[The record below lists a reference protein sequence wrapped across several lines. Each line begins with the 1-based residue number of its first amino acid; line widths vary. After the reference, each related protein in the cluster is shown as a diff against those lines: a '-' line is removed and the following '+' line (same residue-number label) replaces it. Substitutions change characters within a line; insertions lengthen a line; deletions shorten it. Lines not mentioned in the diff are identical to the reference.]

1 MNHNRFCGWF
11 RVQCHFSVCFLW
23 TGDRFIL
30 RCGLESL
37 CNCCFL
43 MASIAFSLLPNR
55 LQFCVVCKDDSTSF
69 PLQSL
74 DFPNYL
80 LLPIPSTSSPNHIFH
95 PFLPFLSSPLL
106 FLSQT
111 NTARQLLR
119 TKVQFTITAQILQHA
134 FHILR
139 SIPRQSAK
147 LLIPHSTPHL
157 RPTRAHAIPSICLAA
172 ATTPDARND
181 GLVRIVGYHNKRFC
195 RRSSARCRSESN

>member
-1 MNHNRFCGWF
+1 MLF
-11 RVQCHFSVCFLW
+11 VKITPPHFPFNLW
-23 TGDRFIL
+23 I
-30 RCGLESL
+30 SL
-37 CNCCFL
+37 TIF
-43 MASIAFSLLPNR
+43 
-55 LQFCVVCKDDSTSF
+55 SF
-69 PLQSL
+69 PSHPPLH
-74 DFPNYL
+74 
-80 LLPIPSTSSPNHIFH
+80 PITSPIHS
-95 PFLPFLSSPLL
+95 FLSSPLL

-157 RPTRAHAIPSICLAA
+157 RPTRAHGIPSICLAA